1 MRYLQLMRLLIR
13 NLLAACFLGALTTG
27 CVFSLLEG
35 DLEQLDDAFH
45 LFAGEVTTAN
55 PDSHAIVVVALHDT
69 EARDIVSFRMLGDPG
84 IFEIRANSVPTYF
97 FAFSDVNRDLVF
109 QVDEPYGWANNG
121 RALDPGK
128 EQTEQIRIV
137 IDDTDG
143 SDPTWPRL
151 LADERLENHLNNYA
165 TVSIGTVTS
174 LNSPLF
180 SREQSE
186 KGLWTPFAFV
196 EDGGAGIHFLEEFD
210 PDRIPVLFVHGING
224 TPRDFTTIIDALDED
239 RYQAWVMS
247 YPSGLR
253 LSWVAR
259 GMYQFVDYLN
269 RVHDFDELHVV
280 AHSMG
285 GLVSRGGLNLCTQN
299 RNCSYLASYTSISTP
314 WNGVASAKNGVKW
327 APTVVPVWHDLDPDS
342 EYVTTLFDTELP
354 DELPYHLLFGYRTD
368 GILGSESSDGVILL
382 NSQLRYDA
390 QLNAETVLGFDE
402 GHVSILENGAV
413 IDKILQTIE
422 DHSNP

>member
-1 MRYLQLMRLLIR
+1 MKRSIR
-13 NLLAACFLGALTTG
+13 NLLAICSLGAMATG

-35 DLEQLDDAFH
+35 DLAQLDDAFH
-45 LFAGEVTTAN
+45 LFSGEVSTID
-55 PDSHAIVVVALHDT
+55 PDSHAIVVVAMHDT
-69 EARDIVSFRMLGDPG
+69 EAEDIVSFRMLGDPG
-84 IFEIRANSVPTYF
+84 VFEIRANALPTHF
-97 FAFSDVNRDLVF
+97 FAFSDVNRDLMF
-109 QVDEPYGWANNG
+109 QVDEPYGWAKNA
-121 RALDPGK
+121 RALDPGR
-128 EQTEQIRIV
+128 EQTDQIRIV
-137 IDDTDG
+137 IGHADETK
-143 SDPTWPRL
+143 PTWPRL
-151 LADERLENHLNNYA
+151 LANEPLENHLNNYA
-165 TVSIGTVTS
+165 TVSMGTVTR

-224 TPRDFTTIIDALDED
+224 TPRDFSTIIDALDDE

-269 RVHDFDELHVV
+269 RQHEFEQLHVV

-285 GLVSRGGLNLCTQN
+285 GLVSRGGLNLCAQN
-299 RNCSYLASYTSISTP
+299 RNCDYLASYTTISTP
-314 WNGVASAKNGVKW
+314 WNGVASAKNGVKY
-327 APTVVPVWHDLDPDS
+327 APTVVPVWRDLDPDS

-354 DELPYHLLFGYRTD
+354 GSLPYHLIFGYRHSSVF
-368 GILGSESSDGVILL
+368 GSESSDGVIKL
-382 NSQLRYDA
+382 NSQLRHDA
-390 QLNAETVLGFDE
+390 QVSADTVLGFDE
-402 GHVSILENGAV
+402 GHVSILDNDAV
-413 IDKILQTIE
+413 IEKVLATIE
-422 DHSNP
+422 SHSGR